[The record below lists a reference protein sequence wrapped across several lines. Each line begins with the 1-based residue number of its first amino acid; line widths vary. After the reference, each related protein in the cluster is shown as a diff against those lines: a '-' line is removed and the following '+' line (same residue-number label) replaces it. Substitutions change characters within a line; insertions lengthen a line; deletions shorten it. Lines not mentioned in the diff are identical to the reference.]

1 MNSPLESVT
10 VPLSSAII
18 LTSLMGFLLTSSTIR
33 PDILEAIKLIDEKI
47 INKKRLKIET
57 SFPPLALSRSSLKG
71 LFSAILNYS
80 TPGAT

>member
-1 MNSPLESVT
+1 M
-10 VPLSSAII
+10 
-18 LTSLMGFLLTSSTIR
+18 SSTIS

-80 TPGAT
+80 TPRATQS

>member
-1 MNSPLESVT
+1 M
-10 VPLSSAII
+10 
-18 LTSLMGFLLTSSTIR
+18 SSTIR

-71 LFSAILNYS
+71 LFSAVLTYS
-80 TPGAT
+80 TPRAIQS